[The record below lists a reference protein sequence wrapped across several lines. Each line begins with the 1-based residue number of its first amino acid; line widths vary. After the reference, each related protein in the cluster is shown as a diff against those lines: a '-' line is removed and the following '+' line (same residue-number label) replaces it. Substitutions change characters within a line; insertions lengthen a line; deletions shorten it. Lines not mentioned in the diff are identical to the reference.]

1 MKKLFSRLLLIVL
14 LSVLF
19 VRVQAQTEIAT
30 AKAYLT
36 QNADKQKL
44 SNTDINDMTVSS
56 AYLSPTTGWYHIYFN
71 QTYQSVEV
79 YNGLLN
85 VTLNNGQVGYVT
97 NNFVPNLASKVP
109 SGLISTIVTPLQA
122 LQKAATSVSLP
133 TSDNATEFDKVLL
146 SNGTIN
152 RVSYLAPN
160 ISNEKVDVKLYWLPY
175 ESTEGEKTRLKVVLT
190 WNVRITTKNGQNMW
204 NVHVDALS
212 GNVIQ
217 TYDDVIHCNFGTP
230 EHNKTPH
237 VCIDKKVPSSA
248 NSKALLGNTYNVF
261 DYPLEAPTFGG
272 RSVVSSPYTKF
283 VPTGTGPGATN
294 GWHNDGTTDFTNT
307 RGNNVFAKEDL
318 AADNETTIGA
328 SPSSATLDF
337 NFPYT
342 QATGTAAANLNAAI
356 TNIYYWNNVMHDVLW
371 KFGFDEPGGNF
382 QKSNLGRGGLGNDF
396 VFADAQDGSGTNNA
410 NFGTPA
416 DGSNPRMQ
424 MFIFSNAGSPAYQ
437 PDSDFDNGVIAHE
450 YGHGW
455 STRLTG
461 GPAIVNCLQ
470 NAEQAGEGWSDYIA
484 LMTITNWSTLT
495 PTVASA
501 NIPRGIGTYVLGQAT
516 TGAGIRPFRYSYDKT
531 NINPL
536 VTYAGVGN
544 AGVFSQPHGIG
555 SIWATM
561 LWDMTWEIILHD
573 NQIVNDIYNV
583 PAALADYRGNVSAL
597 KLVNEGLRLQPCSP
611 SFVQARD
618 AILQADQMLFGGRY
632 RCAISRAFTRRGL
645 GALAS
650 TGISNNDRIVTEDFT
665 PISGPGLSSPNSANV
680 CTNTPFA
687 YTATTAA
694 TGTFAFAWTR
704 AAVVGISNPAGSASS
719 AIINE
724 TLINTTNS
732 PITVTYFFTISPD
745 ACGGTPA
752 QQPVNVIVSP
762 TVTPTVAT
770 YNVCQ
775 NATVPVGEGLVVPV
789 ALANTVNG
797 ALVSGTTYVRGA
809 NNNTTIYTASRPV
822 FFKTYTFVA
831 PTSGAVTF
839 ETTAAVLAIGDDDTY
854 LSLYQTAFTS
864 GTPAVNFLRGD
875 DDSGPGFLSSLT
887 QTLVAGT
894 TYIIVVSSFETGDT
908 GPFTLRVGVP
918 IFPDLNNWFT
928 APTGGV
934 AIFTGEVFNPVG
946 VAGSGIP
953 NTATA
958 GSTPFYVATAAN
970 PTCRAT
976 TTFNITSTTAPVV
989 GIIAQP
995 SCITSTGS
1003 VVLSGL
1009 PSTGTW
1015 TINPGGITGTG
1026 TSTTVTG
1033 LVAGT
1038 TYNFTVTSG
1047 TCVSAPSAN
1056 VVINAI
1062 PSPPT
1067 GATAGS
1073 NSPVLVGGTINLTS
1087 SSTGGTSQVWAS
1099 PSGFTSSLQN
1109 PTIASATLAMG
1120 GIYTVTITSPGTC
1133 TATATTNV
1141 VVNPASTNC
1150 ITPTATA
1157 SSNSPIC
1164 AGTPLNLTATCTGSI
1179 SATLNGTSQVPA
1191 NASTATG
1198 SVTGTFDP
1206 VSNLLSVNVSFT
1218 GLSAAAMAGH
1228 IHSGVAGVNGGVI
1241 IAFSGFP
1248 NVVSGTYSNS
1258 YTLTPTQATALASGG
1273 LYVNIHNANF
1283 GGGEIRGQIALSTC
1297 TFAWTG
1303 VNGFSST
1310 DQNPSIP
1317 SATTAATGTYQVIV
1331 TNAGCT
1337 AMATTS
1343 ATVNAVPTGATAGSN
1358 SPVVVGGTINLTS
1371 SSTGGTSQ
1379 SWAGPSSFTSTDQNP
1394 TIASATTGMAG
1405 VYTVTISSSS
1415 SCTATATVNVVINP
1429 APTVCSPPTAATAGS
1444 NSPVTVGSPINLTS
1458 SSTGGTSQVWAGP
1471 SGFTSTLQNPII
1483 ASATV
1488 PMAGTYT
1495 VTITSSGTCTVTAT
1509 TSVVIVIPTTAGIV
1523 FVNLA
1528 NALAPTQDGIS
1539 WVTAYSNLQTAL
1551 GAAPVNSEIWV
1562 AQGIYKPTPTTSR
1575 TIAFN
1580 IPSGAKLYG
1589 GFVGTEVAQTQRNF
1603 NANPTILSGEIGSAA
1618 TVSDNSY
1625 HVLTFIGTNNTTIFD
1640 GFTVMGGNANLTAD
1654 QTRPLLPS
1662 SIVQPLSVND
1672 GGGIGIDDGSSPT
1685 IINCKIISNDAIFG
1699 GGLYA
1704 TKGSTPTIINCIFM
1718 NNQGT
1723 FGGGAYHLG
1732 NSNAIYKNVLFAGNK
1747 AIGGAM
1753 YNNFSS
1759 PIITNATMA
1768 GNGGYNG
1775 AVFNSNSSPIIKN
1788 SILWGN
1794 IAPFNDT
1801 QSITTNSIVE
1811 GGYTGAGNL
1820 NLDPQFVNLTPYGLT
1835 PNLSGDYKLT
1845 NTSPAIDAGENGA
1858 INLTDK
1864 DLINNL
1870 RRFNGGIVDMG
1881 AYEFQGSR
1889 VGGTMISITSGNWEM
1904 GSTWS
1909 IGRKPLAGD
1918 MVIIDT
1924 NHIVTV
1930 NQDGVLKNIE
1940 LRQNAKVMYSIAGL
1954 KLQTGF

>member
-1 MKKLFSRLLLIVL
+1 MKKLFSRLLFIAF

-36 QNADKQKL
+36 QNAEKQKL
-44 SNTDINDMTVSS
+44 SNADINDMTVSS

-85 VTLNNGQVGYVT
+85 VTLNNGQVRYVT
-97 NNFVPNLASKVP
+97 NNFVPNFASKVP

-133 TSDNATEFDKVLL
+133 TSDNATEFDKTLL
-146 SNGTIN
+146 SNGTVN
-152 RVSYLAPN
+152 KVSFLAPN
-160 ISNEKVDVKLYWLPY
+160 ISNEKIEVKLYWLPY
-175 ESTEGEKTRLKVVLT
+175 ESIQGEKIRLKVVLT
-190 WNVRITTKNGQNMW
+190 WNVRITTKNGQNRW
-204 NVHVDALS
+204 NIHVDALS

-237 VCIDKKVPSSA
+237 VCIDKKVPTSA
-248 NSKALLGNTYNVF
+248 NSKVLVGNTYNVF

-272 RSVVSSPYTKF
+272 RTVVSSPYTKF

-318 AADNETTIGA
+318 ANDNETTIGA

-337 NFPYT
+337 NYAYT

-356 TNIYYWNNVMHDVLW
+356 TNMYYWNNVMHDVLW
-371 KFGFDEPGGNF
+371 KYGFDEPGGNF
-382 QKSNLGRGGLGNDF
+382 QKSNLSRGGLGNDF

-410 NFGTPA
+410 NFNTPA
-416 DGSNPRMQ
+416 DGTNPRMQ
-424 MFIFSNAGSPAYQ
+424 MYIFSNAGSPAYT

-484 LMTITNWSTLT
+484 LMTTTNWSALT

-544 AGVFSQPHGIG
+544 SAVFSLPHGIG

-561 LWDMTWEIILHD
+561 LWDMTWEIILQD
-573 NQIVNDIYNV
+573 NQIVNDVYDV
-583 PAALADYRGNVSAL
+583 PAAITDYKGNIAAL

-650 TGISNNDRIVTEDFT
+650 TGTSTNDRTVTEDFT
-665 PISGPGLSSPNSANV
+665 PISGPGLSSPNSASV
-680 CTNTPFA
+680 CTNSPFA

-694 TGTFAFAWTR
+694 TGTFAFAWNR
-704 AAVVGISNPAGSASS
+704 AAVAGVSNPAASASS
-719 AIINE
+719 ATINE
-724 TLINTTNS
+724 TLINTTNT
-732 PITVTYFFTISPD
+732 PVTVTYFFTISPD

-762 TVTPTVAT
+762 AVTPTVAT
-770 YNVCQ
+770 YSVCQ
-775 NATVPVGEGLVVPV
+775 NATVPVGQGLVVPV
-789 ALANTVNG
+789 ALGNTVNG
-797 ALVSGTTYVRGA
+797 ALASGTTYVRGVGD
-809 NNNTTIYTASRPV
+809 NTTTYTASRPV

-831 PTSGAVTF
+831 PASGAVTF
-839 ETTAAVLAIGDDDTY
+839 ETTAATLAIGDDDTY

-928 APTGGV
+928 TPTGGV
-934 AIFTGEVFNPVG
+934 AIFTGEVFNPIAM
-946 VAGSGIP
+946 AGSGIP

-970 PTCRAT
+970 PTCRTT
-976 TTFNITSTTAPVV
+976 TTFNITSTA
-989 GIIAQP
+989 
-995 SCITSTGS
+995 
-1003 VVLSGL
+1003 
-1009 PSTGTW
+1009 
-1015 TINPGGITGTG
+1015 
-1026 TSTTVTG
+1026 
-1033 LVAGT
+1033 
-1038 TYNFTVTSG
+1038 
-1047 TCVSAPSAN
+1047 
-1056 VVINAI
+1056 
-1062 PSPPT
+1062 PT

-1073 NSPVLVGGTINLTS
+1073 NSPVIVGGTINLTS

-1099 PSGFTSSLQN
+1099 PSGFTSTLQN
-1109 PTIASATLAMG
+1109 PTITSATTAMG
-1120 GIYTVTITSPGTC
+1120 GIYTVTITSSGTC
-1133 TATATTNV
+1133 TATA
-1141 VVNPASTNC
+1141 
-1150 ITPTATA
+1150 
-1157 SSNSPIC
+1157 
-1164 AGTPLNLTATCTGSI
+1164 
-1179 SATLNGTSQVPA
+1179 
-1191 NASTATG
+1191 
-1198 SVTGTFDP
+1198 
-1206 VSNLLSVNVSFT
+1206 
-1218 GLSAAAMAGH
+1218 
-1228 IHSGVAGVNGGVI
+1228 
-1241 IAFSGFP
+1241 
-1248 NVVSGTYSNS
+1248 
-1258 YTLTPTQATALASGG
+1258 
-1273 LYVNIHNANF
+1273 
-1283 GGGEIRGQIALSTC
+1283 
-1297 TFAWTG
+1297 
-1303 VNGFSST
+1303 
-1310 DQNPSIP
+1310 
-1317 SATTAATGTYQVIV
+1317 
-1331 TNAGCT
+1331 
-1337 AMATTS
+1337 
-1343 ATVNAVPTGATAGSN
+1343 
-1358 SPVVVGGTINLTS
+1358 
-1371 SSTGGTSQ
+1371 
-1379 SWAGPSSFTSTDQNP
+1379 
-1394 TIASATTGMAG
+1394 
-1405 VYTVTISSSS
+1405 
-1415 SCTATATVNVVINP
+1415 
-1429 APTVCSPPTAATAGS
+1429 
-1444 NSPVTVGSPINLTS
+1444 
-1458 SSTGGTSQVWAGP
+1458 
-1471 SGFTSTLQNPII
+1471 
-1483 ASATV
+1483 
-1488 PMAGTYT
+1488 
-1495 VTITSSGTCTVTAT
+1495 TAT
-1509 TSVVIVIPTTAGIV
+1509 TSVVIVIPTTTGIV
-1523 FVNLA
+1523 FVNIT
-1528 NALAPTQDGIS
+1528 NASPTQDGIS
-1539 WVTAYSNLQTAL
+1539 WATAHSNLQTAL
-1551 GAAPVNSEIWV
+1551 SAAPANSEIWV
-1562 AQGIYKPTPTTSR
+1562 AQGTYKPTTTIDR
-1575 TIAFN
+1575 TITFN
-1580 IPSGAKLYG
+1580 IPRGTKLYG

-1603 NANPTILSGEIGSAA
+1603 NANSTILSGEIGSPS

-1625 HVLTFIGTNNTTIFD
+1625 HVVTFIGVDNTTIFD
-1640 GFTVMGGNANLTAD
+1640 GFTVMAGNANLTSER
-1654 QTRPLLPS
+1654 TRSVTSFL
-1662 SIVQPLSVND
+1662 SIND
-1672 GGGIGIDDGSSPT
+1672 GGGMGLDNSSPM
-1685 IINCKIISNDAIFG
+1685 IMNCKIISNDGING
-1699 GGLYA
+1699 GGLFA
-1704 TKGSTPTIINCIFM
+1704 TNGSNPTVMNCIFR
-1718 NNQGT
+1718 NNQAT
-1723 FGGGAYHLG
+1723 FGGGAYHL
-1732 NSNAIYKNVLFAGNK
+1732 NSNPIYKNVLMAGNK
-1747 AIGGAM
+1747 ATGGAI
-1753 YNNFSS
+1753 YNNGSN
-1759 PIITNATMA
+1759 PMITNVTIA
-1768 GNGGYNG
+1768 GNGGFNG
-1775 AVFNSNSSPIIKN
+1775 AIFNSNSSPVVKN

-1811 GGYTGAGNL
+1811 GGYVGVGNL
-1820 NLDPQFVNLTPYGLT
+1820 NLDPQYISLTHNGLSPNLT
-1835 PNLSGDYKLT
+1835 GDYQLT
-1845 NTSPAIDAGENGA
+1845 NTSPAIDAGNNGA
-1858 INLTDK
+1858 ISLTDK
-1864 DLINNL
+1864 DLINNS
-1870 RRFNGGIVDMG
+1870 RRYNGGIVDMG

-1904 GSTWS
+1904 GSTWDV
-1909 IGRKPLAGD
+1909 GRKPLAGD
-1918 MVIIDT
+1918 MVIINT

-1940 LRQNAKVMYSIAGL
+1940 IRQNAKVIYSIVGL